1 MIVFT
6 MHHCHRE
13 CASLTITPRILERM
27 ILAVRELGFEFIS
40 YSDFRRGLAGDFKFE
55 RRHVLL
61 TFDDGYWDNYAFAYP
76 VLKKHGV
83 PAVIFLV
90 AGSILDAPRVGE
102 PAPKP
107 QKDIIAARDTDLFLR
122 VSEAREMFESGL
134 IEFDGHTFSHFDCDS
149 EDEAAL
155 RSEFSR
161 SLEKMK
167 ELFGERDS
175 YGFCWPRGHFNA
187 LSVKALKECGY
198 KFAFSTIDG
207 PFCAGDDPYLIRRVD
222 ISTAKK
228 GERDYLAR
236 IRKKL
241 LVYSAPFF
249 GDWYSRFGSRNS
261 KYRLPK

>member
-6 MHHCHRE
+6 LHHCRPQND
-13 CASLTITPRILERM
+13 SLVVTPRLLERA
-27 ILAVRELGFEFIS
+27 ILAIRGLGFEFIS
-40 YSDFRRGLAGDFKFE
+40 YGDFRKGLAGEFKL
-55 RRHVLL
+55 RRNHVLL

-90 AGSILDAPRVGE
+90 AGSILDAAREGE

-107 QKDIIAARDTDLFLR
+107 QKQIDAARDTDLFLR
-122 VSEAREMFESGL
+122 VSEAREMGQSGL
-134 IEFDGHTFSHFDCDS
+134 IEFDSHTFSHFDCDS

-155 RSEFSR
+155 KNEFAKSFER
-161 SLEKMK
+161 MK
-167 ELFGERDS
+167 ELFPKRDS

-187 LSVKALKECGY
+187 LSLKTLKECGY
-198 KFAFSTIDG
+198 NFAFSTIDG
-207 PFCAGDDPYLIRRVD
+207 PFCAGDDPYIIRRVD